1 MSRRQKDPLR
11 PLTEEEYRLLE
22 QLSRSTSQPAVHVAR
37 AKALLAVAAGQ
48 SYTQAAA
55 RAGYR
60 VGDTVASLVSR
71 FNVEGGAALQP
82 RHAGG
87 HPSSYGV
94 SESERILTELRRL
107 PEHNADGTAT
117 WSLSLLQ
124 AALRRAPDGLSKV
137 STYTIWR
144 ILRESGYSWL
154 KSRTW
159 CETGVVKRKRK
170 SGVVTVRDADTV
182 AKKT

>member
-1 MSRRQKDPLR
+1 M
-11 PLTEEEYRLLE
+11 
-22 QLSRSTSQPAVHVAR
+22 
-37 AKALLAVAAGQ
+37 
-48 SYTQAAA
+48 
-55 RAGYR
+55 
-60 VGDTVASLVSR
+60 
-71 FNVEGGAALQP
+71 
-82 RHAGG
+82 
-87 HPSSYGV
+87 
-94 SESERILTELRRL
+94 
-107 PEHNADGTAT
+107 AT

-144 ILRESGYSWL
+144 ILRESGYSWQ